1 MIRTPV
7 IIINFKAYLESIGL
21 NCINIAKAA
30 EFVYKD
36 TGVQIVVAPPAT
48 EIARVSSSV
57 EIPVFA
63 QHVDPIEPGA
73 HTGAITME
81 MVKEAGA
88 TGLLINHS
96 EKRLL
101 LADIET
107 LVNKARVNN
116 LVSVLCTNTSAVTG
130 AGAALNPDFLAIEP
144 PELIGTGIPV
154 SKAKPEVV
162 LDSINIVNKV
172 NPQVKVICGAGITT
186 GDDVYAALKLKTVGV
201 LLASGVIKAK
211 DPRKVIQE
219 MAEACLKFQN
229 ESKDYPS

>member
-1 MIRTPV
+1 MIQTPV
-7 IIINFKAYLESIGL
+7 IIINFKAYLESIGVSCL
-21 NCINIAKAA
+21 NIAKAA
-30 EFVYKD
+30 EVVYKD
-36 TGVQIVVAPPAT
+36 TGVQIVVVPPAT
-48 EIARVSSSV
+48 EISRVSSSI

-63 QHVDPIEPGA
+63 QHVDPVEPGA

-107 LVNKARVNN
+107 LINKARANN
-116 LVSVLCTNTSAVTG
+116 LVSVLCTNTPAVTG

-162 LDSINIVNKV
+162 LNSVDIVMKIN
-172 NPQVKVICGAGITT
+172 PAVKVICGAGITT

-201 LLASGVIKAK
+201 LLASGVVKAK

-229 ESKDYPS
+229 EIRG

>member
-1 MIRTPV
+1 MIQTPV
-7 IIINFKAYLESIGL
+7 IIINFKAYLESIGASCL
-21 NCINIAKAA
+21 NIAKAA
-30 EFVYKD
+30 EVVYKD
-36 TGVQIVVAPPAT
+36 TGVQIVVAPPVT
-48 EIARVSSSV
+48 EISRVSYSV

-63 QHVDPIEPGA
+63 QHVDPVDPGA
-73 HTGAITME
+73 HTGAITIE
-81 MVKEAGA
+81 MVKEVGA

-107 LVNKARVNN
+107 LVNKARANN
-116 LVSVLCTNTSAVTG
+116 LVSVLCTNTPTVTA

-162 LDSINIVNKV
+162 LDSINIVSKV

-186 GDDVYAALKLKTVGV
+186 GEDVYAALKLGTVGV
-201 LLASGVIKAK
+201 LLASGVVRAK

-229 ESKDYPS
+229 ETKC